1 MSAVYN
7 IMSAPKWQQR
17 PLSRQRHRMVKR
29 RQRKVNQ
36 ISNTLDSLQIEPSSL
51 DVGSGELLQA
61 VLAVLASLWQ
71 RKLLVGAIVATVLV
85 LGIIA
90 VRVISP
96 GYTAETYILGV
107 FLASDAAAKDENSNN
122 VPSIGLDLT
131 RVIEARSRFL
141 QSTDL
146 ARRVVQQLGLEQ
158 LRPEIS
164 ASHWLPDKFYGN
176 AANIKEDQTDRAAT
190 RLLRHL
196 SVTSDPRAYLI
207 KVRYTAS
214 DPALAVVIANAF
226 VAEFLRSSKLQT
238 LSQQRSSAEATLSR
252 QLAKFG
258 VKYPRVAQT
267 RMVMAAT
274 DDLLKDQLSKVPEAI
289 LQAAGENVTKAI
301 IVPSSLT
308 LPFLIGL
315 IGLVIGTGVALW
327 LERGRWWKTF
337 SQYYTRPFA

>member
-1 MSAVYN
+1 M
-7 IMSAPKWQQR
+7 
-17 PLSRQRHRMVKR
+17 
-29 RQRKVNQ
+29 
-36 ISNTLDSLQIEPSSL
+36 
-51 DVGSGELLQA
+51 
-61 VLAVLASLWQ
+61 
-71 RKLLVGAIVATVLV
+71 
-85 LGIIA
+85 
-90 VRVISP
+90 
-96 GYTAETYILGV
+96 
-107 FLASDAAAKDENSNN
+107 
-122 VPSIGLDLT
+122 
-131 RVIEARSRFL
+131 
-141 QSTDL
+141 
-146 ARRVVQQLGLEQ
+146 QQLGLEQ

-267 RMVMAAT
+267 RMVLAAT

-301 IVPSSLT
+301 VVPSSLT

-315 IGLVIGTGVALW
+315 NRSRNRYRSCSLAGARQVVEDIFPILCQAICLRVRGLGPASDLIFGHLVCVGSREGLGKIRLATSHIVKFSIRISRIPYFCCAGVIEAKPSRFARYLQPEAAARAAGTFGP
-327 LERGRWWKTF
+327 
-337 SQYYTRPFA
+337 SIS